1 MDELESKLKLPLD
14 EAFCRVLLWSGYRSN
29 YRWPI
34 LPLTQLQFHWARWVD
49 YYHLI
54 LVKFGICQYFWDDH
68 WARFFDPSLV
78 VLGFLGQD
86 DFHESTEGATF
97 LGSRT
102 AAGCSMQWRKRMRPW
117 TRRLGKLL
125 ASSLSACDHPFCA
138 TDLGDG
144 DGNRGKPWAKP
155 LRKPRDLLRP
165 LMALENFVEK
175 RARDSGQAV
184 DL

>member
-1 MDELESKLKLPLD
+1 
-14 EAFCRVLLWSGYRSN
+14 
-29 YRWPI
+29 
-34 LPLTQLQFHWARWVD
+34 
-49 YYHLI
+49 
-54 LVKFGICQYFWDDH
+54 
-68 WARFFDPSLV
+68 
-78 VLGFLGQD
+78 
-86 DFHESTEGATF
+86 
-97 LGSRT
+97 
-102 AAGCSMQWRKRMRPW
+102 MRPW

-165 LMALENFVEK
+165 LLALENFVEK

-184 DL
+184 DCRGHQAFAEVEGPTQRPRLSSKNLRPCSFAQVEFRKRFMFD